1 MFLELD
7 EVMVMTEV
15 SSSQSNIEF
24 NFDEWMELCEKDPE
38 NFEKNRKALIQGLI
52 DQAPEGM
59 QRRLNG
65 LQWTIDTEIQLAKT
79 PMQGCIKVYEMMM
92 DSVYQPG
99 GLQDALTMTE
109 IEVKRSVS
117 RVRKLKNDLKV
128 TEAGE

>member
-1 MFLELD
+1 MNEL
-7 EVMVMTEV
+7 
-15 SSSQSNIEF
+15 SNSQNKID
-24 NFDEWMELCEKDPE
+24 FDFEAWMELYKQDPE

-52 DQAPEGM
+52 DQAPTRM

-65 LQWTIDTEIQLAKT
+65 LQWTIDSEIGLAKT

-109 IEVKRSVS
+109 IEVKKSVAE
-117 RVRKLKNDLKV
+117 VRKIKKDLKV
-128 TEAGE
+128 SEIIRD